1 MSPRRRKRLD
11 PSVFRLP
18 AEAIKAGEYSD
29 RYYSLIPQVLKTAR
43 KNPRVTLQFSAKRDG
58 WLSGIDEAVAILK
71 LGVEDW
77 NGLTVNALYEGDLI
91 EAWDTVLA
99 IEGDY
104 AAFAHVETPILGV
117 LEHRSRVCTNVREL
131 VDTARPKPVLFLGGR
146 DEHWMMQ
153 PGDGFAA
160 MIGGATQVSTEAQAS
175 LWGTTGG
182 TKVAGTIP
190 HALIAAFGGDT
201 VAATRHLAKQL
212 DESIPLLAL
221 VDYENDVARTSV
233 EVARALGD
241 RLWGVRLDTSEHM
254 VDRSVLSQ
262 LGSFRP
268 TGVNPQL
275 VWNVRNA
282 LDAEGFGDVQIVVSG
297 GFDAA
302 RVQDFADEAAPVDA
316 YGIGSAAYGGEFHFT
331 SDVVMVDGKPQAR
344 VGRRLRENP
353 KLERVR

>member
-18 AEAIKAGEYSD
+18 ADQIKAGEYSD
-29 RYYSLIPQVLKTAR
+29 RYAALVHKVLRAAK
-43 KNPRVTLQFSAKRDG
+43 KNPRVLLQVTAKRDG
-58 WLSGIDEAVAILK
+58 WLSGIDESIAILK
-71 LGVEDW
+71 NGVEDW
-77 NGLTVNALYEGDLI
+77 GSLTVNALYEGDLI
-91 EAWDTVLA
+91 DAWDTVMT

-104 AAFAHVETPILGV
+104 AAFAHLETLYLGV
-117 LEHRSRVCTNVREL
+117 LGHRTRVCTNVREL
-131 VDTARPKPVLFLGGR
+131 VDTARPKPVLFLGAR
-146 DEHWMMQ
+146 DEHFLMQ

-160 MIGGATQVSTEAQAS
+160 MIAGAKEVSTAAQGA
-175 LWGTTGG
+175 LWSG
-182 TKVAGTIP
+182 KVAGTIP

-201 VAATRHLAKQL
+201 VAATKHLAKQL
-212 DESIPLLAL
+212 DEDVHLLAL

-254 VDRSVLSQ
+254 VDRSVLPQ

-282 LDAEGFGDVQIVVSG
+282 LDSEGFGDVQIVVSG
-297 GFDAA
+297 GFDVDK
-302 RVQDFADEAAPVDA
+302 VQDFEDEKAPVDA
-316 YGIGSAAYGGEFHFT
+316 YGIGSAAYKGTFDFT
-331 SDVVMVDGKPQAR
+331 ADVVAVDGKAQAR
-344 VGRRLRENP
+344 AGRQVRENP
-353 KLERVR
+353 KLERVK